1 MRLWK
6 KCFDPDGPDGI
17 LRLALETFLSLRVLR
32 PTGGCSSPSPKT
44 NVSPFAYLLAVVV
57 LLGAVLG
64 VGLKS
69 ARAEIIAYTDQSG
82 RRIYVNVE
90 DQELRAVTLA
100 GGVPAALRLME
111 QRRQGMPGI
120 ESHIDFTAKRH
131 AVDPRLVRA
140 IIQVESA
147 WNPRARSRKGA
158 LGLMQLMPDTG
169 ARFGA
174 RDPLDPRQNI
184 AAGVLYL
191 RYLLDRFENDM
202 ELALAAYNAG
212 PTAVEEAN
220 GVPPYRETRQ
230 YLERV
235 QAVYGRLSARVEG
248 TERIY
253 RVADDQG
260 RTVFT
265 NE

>member
-1 MRLWK
+1 M
-6 KCFDPDGPDGI
+6 
-17 LRLALETFLSLRVLR
+17 
-32 PTGGCSSPSPKT
+32 
-44 NVSPFAYLLAVVV
+44 
-57 LLGAVLG
+57 
-64 VGLKS
+64 
-69 ARAEIIAYTDQSG
+69 
-82 RRIYVNVE
+82 
-90 DQELRAVTLA
+90 
-100 GGVPAALRLME
+100 
-111 QRRQGMPGI
+111 
-120 ESHIDFTAKRH
+120 
-131 AVDPRLVRA
+131 
-140 IIQVESA
+140 
-147 WNPRARSRKGA
+147 
-158 LGLMQLMPDTG
+158 
-169 ARFGA
+169 
-174 RDPLDPRQNI
+174 
-184 AAGVLYL
+184 LYL

>member
-1 MRLWK
+1 MRLSK
-6 KCFDPDGPDGI
+6 KCFDARRGDAI
-17 LRLALETFLSLRVLR
+17 LPAALETVLSLRVLR

-69 ARAEIIAYTDQSG
+69 ARAEIIAYTDKSG
-82 RRIYVNVE
+82 RRVYVNVE
-90 DQELRAVTLA
+90 DEELRAATLK
-100 GGVPAALRLME
+100 GGVPAAMQLME
-111 QRRQGMPGI
+111 QRRQAMPGI
-120 ESHIDFTAKRH
+120 DAHIDFTAKRH
-131 AVDPRLVRA
+131 SIDPRLVRA

-212 PTAVEEAN
+212 PSAVEDAD
-220 GVPPYRETRQ
+220 GVPRYRETQQ
-230 YLERV
+230 YIERV
-235 QAVYGRLSARVEG
+235 QAAYVRLSARVEG

-253 RVADDQG
+253 RVADDKG